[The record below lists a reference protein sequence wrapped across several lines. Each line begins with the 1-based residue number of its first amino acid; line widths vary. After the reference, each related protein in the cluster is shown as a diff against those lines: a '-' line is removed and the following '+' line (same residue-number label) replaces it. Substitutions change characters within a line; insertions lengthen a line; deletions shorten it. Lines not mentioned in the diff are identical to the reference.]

1 MNKRIYPYGITA
13 LVILI
18 TTLIFSSCGSKD
30 PSPKE
35 TNIKLLTNGT
45 WTINSVKVSGV
56 DKTNLFTGMT
66 ITFTETD
73 YTAVNGGPI
82 WGSSQSWSF
91 IDNSAKSFSI
101 SSGVEVDII
110 ELTGTSLIIELT
122 WDKTT
127 LDGGRTKSVEGRH
140 EFIFTK

>member
-1 MNKRIYPYGITA
+1 MNKRIFPYGITA
-13 LVILI
+13 LVIFI

-35 TNIKLLTNGT
+35 TNTKLLTNGT
-45 WTINSVKVSGV
+45 WVINSVKVSGV

-110 ELTGTSLIIELT
+110 ELIDTSLIIELT

>member
-1 MNKRIYPYGITA
+1 
-13 LVILI
+13 
-18 TTLIFSSCGSKD
+18 
-30 PSPKE
+30 
-35 TNIKLLTNGT
+35 
-45 WTINSVKVSGV
+45 
-56 DKTNLFTGMT
+56 MT